1 MTVRGGPDAELA
13 GRRAVVTGGGGGLGR
28 VIVDALAA
36 RGMHVTVADSDGE
49 AAQRVAAEVGGRAV
63 TADLSDDGGV
73 DAVVAAVGEQLDVL
87 VNCAGGWSP
96 TGRHFPDAA
105 FPEWDAVLSLNLRS
119 PMRLLQQL
127 RAALSR
133 SPVGA
138 AVSISSSAGRGTGA
152 YVSPEYAAAKAGL
165 IRLTTSLAGWDDRF
179 GVRVACVVPGW
190 IGLPRA
196 IEEVAAMPADARP
209 PLIAPELI
217 AAEVLRL
224 VTDPRSGGR
233 VVVMDEGEPARTLT
247 APG

>member
-1 MTVRGGPDAELA
+1 MTVPGGPDAELA

-36 RGMHVTVADSDGE
+36 RQMHVTVADADGE
-49 AAQRVAAEVGGRAV
+49 AAQRAAAAVGGTAV

-73 DAVVAAVGEQLDVL
+73 DAVIAAAGEDLDVL

-105 FPEWDAVLSLNLRS
+105 LVEWDAVLRLNLRS

-127 RAALSR
+127 RAPLSR

-138 AVSISSSAGRGTGA
+138 AVSISSSAGRGTRA
-152 YVSPEYAAAKAGL
+152 YRSPEYAVAKAGL
-165 IRLTTSLAGWDDRF
+165 IRLTTSLADWSDRF
-179 GVRVACVVPGW
+179 GVRVACVAPGW

-196 IEEVAAMPADARP
+196 IEAVAAMPAADRP
-209 PLIAPELI
+209 LLIAPEQI

-224 VTDPRSGGR
+224 VTDARSGGQ

-247 APG
+247 TTG

>member
-1 MTVRGGPDAELA
+1 MMISGGPNLELA
-13 GRRAVVTGGGGGLGR
+13 GRRAVVTGGGGGLGK

-36 RGMHVTVADSDGE
+36 RQMHVTVADADGE
-49 AAQRVAAEVGGRAV
+49 AAQRAAAAVGGTAV

-73 DAVVAAVGEQLDVL
+73 DAVSAAVGEDVDVL

-105 FPEWDAVLSLNLRS
+105 LLEWDAVLRLNLRS

-127 RAALSR
+127 RAPLSR

-138 AVSISSSAGRGTGA
+138 AVSISSSAGRGTRA
-152 YVSPEYAAAKAGL
+152 YRSPEYAVAKAGL
-165 IRLTTSLAGWDDRF
+165 IRLTTSLADWSDRF
-179 GVRVACVVPGW
+179 GVRVACVAPGW

-196 IEEVAAMPADARP
+196 IAEVAAMPAADRP
-209 PLIAPELI
+209 LLIAPEHI

-224 VTDPRSGGR
+224 VTDARSGGQ

-247 APG
+247 ASH